1 MAIPLL
7 PTINNLA
14 FVAYS
19 GARIVF
25 NRYYVTGQPS
35 AFAYPA
41 IPEAG
46 IRSVICVREPGEAVA
61 PPPVPPPPPFDT
73 TEASTLQQLGV
84 SYQNIPITRTMTQA
98 EFNAAATQAAVALLI
113 NGAAGP
119 ALIHCSTG
127 DRASSAFAVMLI
139 LGAGWTNADAADYCI
154 NALLLANSSMVALVQ
169 GYSAPTEAALEIEEA
184 AAELRRLLG

>member
-1 MAIPLL
+1 MATPLL
-7 PTINNLA
+7 PTINDLA

-25 NRYYVTGQPS
+25 DRYYVTGQPS

-46 IRSVICVREPGEAVA
+46 IRSVICVRQPGEAVA

-98 EFNAAATQAAVALLI
+98 EFDAAATQAALALLT

-127 DRASSAFAVMLI
+127 DRASSVFAVMLI
-139 LGAGWTNADAADYCI
+139 LGAGFPNADAADYCI
-154 NALLLANSSMVALVQ
+154 NALLLANSSIVALVR
-169 GYSAPTEAALEIEEA
+169 GYSAPRETAPALDEAATHLK
-184 AAELRRLLG
+184 RLLG

>member
-1 MAIPLL
+1 MATQLL

-25 NRYYVTGQPS
+25 DRYYVTGQPS

-46 IRSVICVREPGEAVA
+46 IRSVICVRQPGEAVA

-98 EFNAAATQAAVALLI
+98 EFNAAATQAAIALLN

-139 LGAGWTNADAADYCI
+139 IGAGWTNTDAADYCI
-154 NALLLANSSMVALVQ
+154 NALLLANSSMVALVR
-169 GYSAPTEAALEIEEA
+169 GYSPPAEMAPAIRDA
-184 AAELRRLLG
+184 AANFDQFRA